1 MQCVIPAAGR
11 GVRFN
16 ELGKNYPKC
25 VLPFQEIPII
35 VHNIRFAFDAG
46 ARIVTIVTGHQGH
59 RIIEIVKMYFPDDER
74 IRFEDYVHIGNGGP
88 AVSIYCGLSTD
99 LIAQNEPVLV
109 LLSDIIVQTVPDMW
123 FAAGSA
129 SWISVQKVPDWE
141 RWCMA
146 VDDGER
152 IVAFHDKPEEKPPT
166 NLAVSGVYYF
176 ANGTFFRECLHE
188 AIYGARVRDGE
199 IQISYAMTLY
209 TTKEEIKAKE
219 IKIKDFG
226 TLQEYLENRGIK
238 NSREFNQVHSTDHG
252 TTISK
257 SSISQPAKIH
267 AEMNWYENLPLPIK
281 LLTPRILEK
290 NPYGQPMSGR
300 PYYKMERIDSPTLR
314 ELYLYVE
321 SDPLFW
327 TEIYNKLFGIL
338 DKFHYYFKPGV
349 YSQFF
354 TTVAKKNWDR
364 LRDMEHMDIMIHDCD
379 REFLNK
385 FDEMVNDE
393 TLVHWSDSLSH
404 GDFCFS
410 NIFYHPGSKQ
420 IKLIDPRGDAYGN
433 ILYDLAKLTHSAY
446 YPYDYIDAEL
456 YVKKDGDIIIFD
468 AGKEAAR
475 EAYKTAFIAKYGE
488 DVWRLTLFLTASLF
502 LSMIPL
508 HDHNGTN
515 QEVFYALYRKAATD
529 SGFVQ

>member
-25 VLPFQEIPII
+25 VLPYQEIPII
-35 VHNIRFAFDAG
+35 VHNIRFAFEAG

-59 RIIEIVKMYFPDDER
+59 RIIEIVKMYFPDDDR
-74 IRFEDYVHIGNGGP
+74 IRFEDYVDIGNGGP
-88 AVSIYCGLSTD
+88 AVSIYCGVPET
-99 LIAQNEPVLV
+99 INEPVLV
-109 LLSDIIVQTVPDMW
+109 LLSDIIVKTVPDMW
-123 FAAGSA
+123 FATGSV
-129 SWISVQKVPDWE
+129 SWISVQKVPDWN

-152 IVAFHDKPEEKPPT
+152 IVAFHDKPVDKPPT

-176 ANGTFFRECLHE
+176 GCGSLLRESLHE
-188 AIYGARVRDGE
+188 AIYSARVRDGE
-199 IQISYAMTLY
+199 IQISDAMNRYML
-209 TTKEEIKAKE
+209 KQEICAKE
-219 IKIKDFG
+219 ISIKDFG

-238 NSREFNQVHSTDHG
+238 NSREFNQVHATDKG
-252 TTISK
+252 MTITK
-257 SSISQPAKIH
+257 SSQTKPAKIQ
-267 AEMNWYENLPLPIK
+267 AEMNWYENLPLPVK
-281 LLTPRILEK
+281 LLTPRILDK
-290 NPYGQPMSGR
+290 KPYGTIESGR
-300 PYYKMERIDSPTLR
+300 PSYTMERIDSPTLR
-314 ELYLYVE
+314 ELYLYLE
-321 SDPLFW
+321 SDPAFW

-338 DKFHYYFKPGV
+338 DTFRFYYKPGV
-349 YSQFF
+349 YSEFF
-354 TTVAKKNWDR
+354 DKMSEKNWERFFMFEQEFPDI
-364 LRDMEHMDIMIHDCD
+364 DMDLT
-379 REFLNK
+379 REFLRK
-385 FDEMVNDE
+385 FDELKWSEDGF
-393 TLVHWSDSLSH
+393 VHWSDSLSH

-456 YVKKDGDIIIFD
+456 YVKKGEDIIIFD

-475 EAYKTAFIAKYGE
+475 EAYETAFVAKYG
-488 DVWRLTLFLTASLF
+488 DKVWRLTLFLTASLF

-508 HDHNGTN
+508 HSHNKTN
-515 QEVFYALYRKAATD
+515 QEVFYALYRKASAD
-529 SGFVQ
+529 SGFV

>member
-25 VLPFQEIPII
+25 VLPYQEIPII

-46 ARIVTIVTGHQGH
+46 ARIVTIVIGHQGH
-59 RIIEIVKMYFPDDER
+59 RIIEIVKMYFPDDDR
-74 IRFEDYVHIGNGGP
+74 IRFEDYQHIGNGGP
-88 AVSIYCGLSTD
+88 AVSIYCGVPET
-99 LIAQNEPVLV
+99 INEPVLV
-109 LLSDIIVQTVPDMW
+109 LLSDIIVKTVPDMW
-123 FAAGSA
+123 FATGSV
-129 SWISVQKVPDWE
+129 SWISVQKVPDWN

-152 IVAFHDKPEEKPPT
+152 IVAFHDKPEDKPPT

-176 ANGTFFRECLHE
+176 ANGSLLRESLHE
-188 AIYGARVRDGE
+188 AIYSARVRDGE
-199 IQISYAMTLY
+199 IQISHAMNSY
-209 TTKEEIKAKE
+209 KEKEEIQAKE
-219 IKIKDFG
+219 ISIKDFG
-226 TLQEYLENRGIK
+226 TLQEYLENRGIR
-238 NSREFNQVHSTDHG
+238 NSREFNQVHATDKG
-252 TTISK
+252 MTITK
-257 SSISQPAKIH
+257 SSHTQPAKIQ
-267 AEMNWYENLPLPIK
+267 AEMNWYENLPLPVK
-281 LLTPRILEK
+281 LLTPRILDK
-290 NPYGQPMSGR
+290 KPYGTTESGR
-300 PYYKMERIDSPTLR
+300 PTYTMERIDSPTLR
-314 ELYLYVE
+314 ELYLYIE
-321 SDPLFW
+321 SDPVFW

-338 DKFHYYFKPGV
+338 DTFKFYYKPGV
-349 YSQFF
+349 YSEFF
-354 TTVAKKNWDR
+354 GKMSEKNWER
-364 LRDMEHMDIMIHDCD
+364 FREMSEECVGLDMNHA
-379 REFLNK
+379 RRFLYA
-385 FDEMVNDE
+385 FDEKVLDE
-393 TLVHWSDSLSH
+393 SIVHWSDSLSH

-456 YVKKDGDIIIFD
+456 YVKKGDDVIIFD

-475 EAYKTAFIAKYGE
+475 EAYKTAFITKYGV

-508 HDHNGTN
+508 HSHNRTN
-515 QEVFYALYRKAATD
+515 QEVFYALYRKAAAD
-529 SGFVQ
+529 SGFV

>member
-25 VLPFQEIPII
+25 VLPYQEIPII
-35 VHNIRFAFDAG
+35 VHNIRFALEAG

-59 RIIEIVKMYFPDDER
+59 RIIEIVKMYFPDDDR

-88 AVSIYCGLSTD
+88 AVSIYCGVPES
-99 LIAQNEPVLV
+99 INEPVLV
-109 LLSDIIVQTVPDMW
+109 LLSDIIVKTVPDMW
-123 FAAGSA
+123 FANGSV
-129 SWISVQKVPDWE
+129 SWISVQKVPDWN

-152 IVAFHDKPEEKPPT
+152 IVAFHDKPVDKPPT

-176 ANGTFFRECLHE
+176 ANGSLLRESLHE
-188 AIYGARVRDGE
+188 AIYSARVRDGE
-199 IQISYAMTLY
+199 IQISDAMNRY
-209 TTKEEIKAKE
+209 MQKEEIKAKE
-219 IKIKDFG
+219 ISIKDFG

-238 NSREFNQVHSTDHG
+238 NSREFNQVHATDKG
-252 TTISK
+252 MTITK
-257 SSISQPAKIH
+257 SSQMQPAKIQ
-267 AEMNWYENLPLPIK
+267 AEMNWYENLPLPVK
-281 LLTPRILEK
+281 LLTPRILDK
-290 NPYGQPMSGR
+290 KPYGSVESGR
-300 PYYKMERIDSPTLR
+300 PTYTMERIDSPTLR
-314 ELYLYVE
+314 ELYLYIE
-321 SDPLFW
+321 SDPVFW

-338 DKFHYYFKPGV
+338 DTFKFYYKPGV
-349 YSQFF
+349 YSEFF
-354 TTVAKKNWDR
+354 DKMSEKNWERFFMLEQELPDF
-364 LRDMEHMDIMIHDCD
+364 DFDHA
-379 REFLNK
+379 REFLRK
-385 FDEMVNDE
+385 FDEFKESEDGF
-393 TLVHWSDSLSH
+393 VHWTDSLSH

-456 YVKKDGDIIIFD
+456 YVKKGEDIIIFD

-475 EAYKTAFIAKYGE
+475 EAYKTAFIAKYG
-488 DVWRLTLFLTASLF
+488 DNVWRLTLFLTASLF

-508 HDHNGTN
+508 HSHNKTN
-515 QEVFYALYRKAATD
+515 QEVFYALYRKASAD
-529 SGFVQ
+529 SGFV

>member
-25 VLPFQEIPII
+25 VLPYQEIPII
-35 VHNIRFAFDAG
+35 VHNIRFALEAG

-59 RIIEIVKMYFPDDER
+59 RIIEIVKMYFPDDDR

-88 AVSIYCGLSTD
+88 AVSIYCGVPES
-99 LIAQNEPVLV
+99 INEPVLV
-109 LLSDIIVQTVPDMW
+109 LLSDIIVKTVPDMW
-123 FAAGSA
+123 FAAGSV
-129 SWISVQKVPDWE
+129 SWISVQKVPDWN

-152 IVAFHDKPEEKPPT
+152 IVAFHDKPVDKPPT

-176 ANGTFFRECLHE
+176 ANGSLLRESLHE
-188 AIYGARVRDGE
+188 AIYSARVRDGE
-199 IQISYAMTLY
+199 IQISDAMNRY
-209 TTKEEIKAKE
+209 MQKEEIKAKE
-219 IKIKDFG
+219 ISIKDFG

-238 NSREFNQVHSTDHG
+238 NSREFNQVHATDKG
-252 TTISK
+252 MTITK
-257 SSISQPAKIH
+257 SSQTQPAKIQ
-267 AEMNWYENLPLPIK
+267 AEMNWYENLPLPVK
-281 LLTPRILEK
+281 LLTPRILDK
-290 NPYGQPMSGR
+290 KPYGTVESGR
-300 PYYKMERIDSPTLR
+300 PSYTMERIDSPTLR
-314 ELYLYVE
+314 ELYLYIE
-321 SDPLFW
+321 SDPTFW

-338 DKFHYYFKPGV
+338 DTFRFYYKPGV
-349 YSQFF
+349 YSEFF
-354 TTVAKKNWDR
+354 DKMSEKNWER
-364 LRDMEHMDIMIHDCD
+364 FFMFEQEFLDIDFD
-379 REFLNK
+379 LTREFLRK
-385 FDEMVNDE
+385 FDELKESEDGF
-393 TLVHWSDSLSH
+393 VHWTDSLSH

-456 YVKKDGDIIIFD
+456 YVKKGEDIIIFD

-475 EAYKTAFIAKYGE
+475 EAYKTAFIAKYG
-488 DVWRLTLFLTASLF
+488 DNVWRLTLFLTASLF

-508 HDHNGTN
+508 HSHNKTN
-515 QEVFYALYRKAATD
+515 QEVFYALYRKASAD
-529 SGFVQ
+529 SGFV